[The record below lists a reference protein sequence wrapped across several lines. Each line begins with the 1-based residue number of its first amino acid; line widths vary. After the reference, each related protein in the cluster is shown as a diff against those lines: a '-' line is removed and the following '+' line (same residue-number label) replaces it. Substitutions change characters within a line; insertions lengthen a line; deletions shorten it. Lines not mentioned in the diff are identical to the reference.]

1 MAQAKT
7 GDTVKVHYT
16 GKLSDGSV
24 FDSSEGCEPLEIKI
38 GEGQLIA
45 GFEEAL
51 SGMEVGESKTVTIPV
66 DKAYG
71 PYQQEME
78 MVVGKSQFPAGLE
91 PKVGQQLQVGQPGG
105 QTFVVT
111 VTAISGEEVTLDAN
125 HPLAGKGL
133 IFDLQLVEIV

>member
-16 GKLSDGSV
+16 GKLGDGSV
-24 FDSSEGCEPLEIKI
+24 FDTSEGCEPLEIKI
-38 GEGQLIA
+38 GGGQLIA

-78 MVVGKSQFPAGLE
+78 MVVGRSQFPAELE
-91 PKVGQQLQVGQPGG
+91 PRIGQQLQVGQPEG

-125 HPLAGKGL
+125 HPLAGKDL

>member
-16 GKLSDGSV
+16 GKLGDGSV
-24 FDSSEGCEPLEIKI
+24 FDSSEGRDPLEIKI
-38 GEGQLIA
+38 GGGQLIA

-51 SGMEVGESKTVTIPV
+51 SGMEIGESKTVTIPA

-78 MVVGKSQFPAGLE
+78 MVVGRSQFPAELE
-91 PKVGQQLQVGQPGG
+91 PRIGQQLQVGQPEG

-125 HPLAGKGL
+125 HPLAGKDL
-133 IFDLQLVEIV
+133 IFDLQLVEIA

>member
-16 GKLSDGSV
+16 GKLGDGSV
-24 FDSSEGCEPLEIKI
+24 FDTSEGCEPLEIKI
-38 GEGQLIA
+38 GGGQLIA

-51 SGMEVGESKTVTIPV
+51 PGMEVGESKTVTIPV

-78 MVVGKSQFPAGLE
+78 MVVGRSQFPAELE
-91 PKVGQQLQVGQPGG
+91 PRIGQQLQVGQPEG

-125 HPLAGKGL
+125 HPLAGKDL

>member
-16 GKLSDGSV
+16 GKLGDGSV

-38 GEGQLIA
+38 GGGQLIV

-78 MVVGKSQFPAGLE
+78 MVVGRSQFPAELE
-91 PKVGQQLQVGQPGG
+91 PRVGQQLQVGQPEG

-125 HPLAGKGL
+125 HPLAGKDL